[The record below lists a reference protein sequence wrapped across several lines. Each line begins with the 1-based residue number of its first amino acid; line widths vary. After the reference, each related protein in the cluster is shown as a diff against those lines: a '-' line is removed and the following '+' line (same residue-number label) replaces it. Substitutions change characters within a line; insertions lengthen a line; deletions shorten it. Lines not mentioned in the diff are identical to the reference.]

1 MFHTYIYIHATTGF
15 SPAASVHSRKPHY
28 STAGWVVCVPGEYR
42 MVFRALGK
50 GSSCCFGRPA
60 RCWSWQRR
68 RFTLVGLWPFI
79 HFILFMLMETLF
91 FSSFTVT
98 RNLLSVS
105 LYVLALHTSTH
116 TCIYSHIHT
125 SHQTHNM
132 YANAYI

>member
-50 GSSCCFGRPA
+50 GGSCCFGGPA
-60 RCWSWQRR
+60 CCWSWQRR
-68 RFTLVGLWPFI
+68 RFALVGLWPFI

-91 FSSFTVT
+91 LQA
-98 RNLLSVS
+98 LL
-105 LYVLALHTSTH
+105 
-116 TCIYSHIHT
+116 
-125 SHQTHNM
+125 
-132 YANAYI
+132 